1 MAIAEKRRGH
11 VPPLLGGGKEIFVCY
26 IQPLSLVQLDKEQS
40 SGFSFLQKSLKNIN
54 VIKSYGGV
62 NKTLFGHMSFTP
74 HFCGVNVN
82 VAVQSGIFTLCLRC
96 AYTFSQHLPTSSVS
110 LFWFVSNFTS

>member
-1 MAIAEKRRGH
+1 MAAGRGWKRDFCLLYSDPFIAH
-11 VPPLLGGGKEIFVCY
+11 WY
-26 IQPLSLVQLDKEQS
+26 SWKEQS

-62 NKTLFGHMSFTP
+62 NKTRFGHMSFTP

-82 VAVQSGIFTLCLRC
+82 VAVQSGIFTLCLMC
-96 AYTFSQHLPTSSVS
+96 E
-110 LFWFVSNFTS
+110 